1 MISVFKKE
9 FRSYMNNV
17 TGAVF
22 IAFLLF
28 FAGIYVT
35 AVNLRGGYT
44 SFEYVLSNCT
54 IVFLLLAPLLG
65 MRSFAE
71 EKRSKTDQLLYSL
84 PMSVTKIVLGKYFA
98 MLAVFAIPVFVMG
111 LYPLI
116 LSLFGEVFFKGAYIA
131 LLGFF
136 VLGAAL
142 IAICMFMSTLTES
155 QVISAV
161 ISFGALLVMYMMN
174 GLSTTVPTSPIAS
187 YICFFVLSIA
197 LGVVFWLLTR
207 DYVISAIAAVV
218 CLIPLNIFYFANN
231 AAFGGLFG
239 KVISYL
245 AVFDRFTD
253 MTGGIFDV
261 TALVYLLSFAVF
273 FVYLTVQAVEK
284 RRWS

>member
-1 MISVFKKE
+1 MQ
-9 FRSYMNNV
+9 
-17 TGAVF
+17 
-22 IAFLLF
+22 LHL
-28 FAGIYVT
+28 
-35 AVNLRGGYT
+35 
-44 SFEYVLSNCT
+44 VLSNIT

-84 PMSVTKIVLGKYFA
+84 PMSVTQIVLGKYFA
-98 MLAVFAIPVFVMG
+98 MLAVFAIPVLIMG
-111 LYPLI
+111 LFPII
-116 LSLFGEVFFKGAYIA
+116 LSLFGVVFYKAAYIA

-161 ISFGALLVMYMMN
+161 ISFGALLLMYMMS
-174 GLSTTVPTSPIAS
+174 GLSTIVPASTVAS
-187 YICFFVLSIA
+187 YVCFFALSLA
-197 LGVVFWLLTR
+197 VGVVFWLLTR
-207 DYVISAIAAVV
+207 DFIVSAISVVV
-218 CLIPLNIFYFANN
+218 CLIPLNIFYFTNN

-245 AVFDRFTD
+245 AVFDRFAD

-261 TALVYLLSFAVF
+261 TAIVYLLSFAIF

>member
-1 MISVFKKE
+1 MISIFKKE

-17 TGAVF
+17 TGSVF
-22 IAFLLF
+22 IAFLLL
-28 FAGIYVT
+28 FAGLYTT
-35 AVNLRGGYT
+35 AINLRGGYT
-44 SFEYVLSNCT
+44 SFEYVLSNIT

-84 PMSVTKIVLGKYFA
+84 PMSVTQIVLGKYFA
-98 MLAVFAIPVFVMG
+98 MLAVFAIPVLIMG
-111 LYPLI
+111 LFPVI
-116 LSLFGEVFFKGAYIA
+116 LSLFGVVFYKAAYIA

-161 ISFGALLVMYMMN
+161 ISFGALLLMYMMS
-174 GLSTTVPTSPIAS
+174 GLSTIVPASPVAS
-187 YICFFVLSIA
+187 YVCFFALSLA
-197 LGVVFWLLTR
+197 VGVVFWLLTR
-207 DYVISAIAAVV
+207 DFVVSAISVVV
-218 CLIPLNIFYFANN
+218 CLIPLHIFYFTNN

-245 AVFDRFTD
+245 AVFDRFAD

-261 TALVYLLSFAVF
+261 TAIVYLLSFAIF

>member
-1 MISVFKKE
+1 MISIFKKE

-17 TGAVF
+17 TGSVF
-22 IAFLLF
+22 IAFLLL
-28 FAGIYVT
+28 FAGLYTT
-35 AVNLRGGYT
+35 AINLRGGYT
-44 SFEYVLSNCT
+44 SFEYVLSNIT

-84 PMSVTKIVLGKYFA
+84 PMSVTQIVLGKYFA
-98 MLAVFAIPVFVMG
+98 MLAVFAIPVLVMG
-111 LYPLI
+111 LFPII
-116 LSLFGEVFFKGAYIA
+116 LSLFGVVFYKAAYIA

-161 ISFGALLVMYMMN
+161 ISFCALLLMYMMS
-174 GLSTTVPTSPIAS
+174 GLFTIVPASPVAS
-187 YICFFVLSIA
+187 YVCFFVLSLA
-197 LGVVFWLLTR
+197 VGVVFWLLTR
-207 DYVISAIAAVV
+207 DFIVSAISVVV
-218 CLIPLNIFYFANN
+218 CLIPLNIFYFTNN

-245 AVFDRFTD
+245 AVFDRFAD

-261 TALVYLLSFAVF
+261 TAIVYLLSFAVF

>member
-1 MISVFKKE
+1 
-9 FRSYMNNV
+9 
-17 TGAVF
+17 
-22 IAFLLF
+22 
-28 FAGIYVT
+28 
-35 AVNLRGGYT
+35 
-44 SFEYVLSNCT
+44 
-54 IVFLLLAPLLG
+54 
-65 MRSFAE
+65 
-71 EKRSKTDQLLYSL
+71 
-84 PMSVTKIVLGKYFA
+84 
-98 MLAVFAIPVFVMG
+98 MLAVFAIPVFIMG

-161 ISFGALLVMYMMN
+161 ISFGVLLVMYMMN

-218 CLIPLNIFYFANN
+218 CLIPLNIFYFTNN
-231 AAFGGLFG
+231 AAFGGLFFIMG
-239 KVISYL
+239 QELRVIQKLLYTLIESFL
-245 AVFDRFTD
+245 VIFRDNTPLIILSQHFLHAGNFNSTNRSTDNQRFR
-253 MTGGIFDV
+253 G
-261 TALVYLLSFAVF
+261 S
-273 FVYLTVQAVEK
+273 
-284 RRWS
+284 RRKSLGVA

>member
-1 MISVFKKE
+1 MISIFKKE

-17 TGAVF
+17 TGSVF
-22 IAFLLF
+22 IAFLLL
-28 FAGIYVT
+28 FAGLYTT
-35 AVNLRGGYT
+35 AINLRGGYT
-44 SFEYVLSNCT
+44 SFEYVLSNIT

-84 PMSVTKIVLGKYFA
+84 PMSVTQIVLGKYFA
-98 MLAVFAIPVFVMG
+98 MLAVFAIPVLIMG
-111 LYPLI
+111 LFPVI
-116 LSLFGEVFFKGAYIA
+116 LSLFGVVFYKAAYIA

-161 ISFGALLVMYMMN
+161 ISFGALLLMYMMS
-174 GLSTTVPTSPIAS
+174 GLFTIVPASPVAS
-187 YICFFVLSIA
+187 YVCFFVLSLA
-197 LGVVFWLLTR
+197 VGVVFWLLTR
-207 DYVISAIAAVV
+207 DFIVSAISAVV
-218 CLIPLNIFYFANN
+218 CLIPLNIFYFTNN

-245 AVFDRFTD
+245 AVFDRFAD

-261 TALVYLLSFAVF
+261 TAIVYLLSFAIF

>member
-1 MISVFKKE
+1 MISIFKKE

-17 TGAVF
+17 TGSVF
-22 IAFLLF
+22 IAFLLL
-28 FAGIYVT
+28 FAGLYTT
-35 AVNLRGGYT
+35 AINLRGGYT
-44 SFEYVLSNCT
+44 SFEYVLSNIT

-84 PMSVTKIVLGKYFA
+84 PMSVTQIVLGKYFA
-98 MLAVFAIPVFVMG
+98 MLAVFAIPVLIMG
-111 LYPLI
+111 LFPII
-116 LSLFGEVFFKGAYIA
+116 LSLFGVVFYKAAYIA

-161 ISFGALLVMYMMN
+161 ISFGALLLMYMMS
-174 GLSTTVPTSPIAS
+174 GLSTIVPASPVAS
-187 YICFFVLSIA
+187 YVCFFALSLA
-197 LGVVFWLLTR
+197 VGVVFWLLTR
-207 DYVISAIAAVV
+207 DFIVSAISVVV
-218 CLIPLNIFYFANN
+218 CLIPLNIFYFTNN

-245 AVFDRFTD
+245 AVFDRFAD

-261 TALVYLLSFAVF
+261 TAIVYLLSFAIF

>member
-17 TGAVF
+17 TGPVF

-28 FAGIYVT
+28 FAGIYTT
-35 AVNLRGGYT
+35 ALNLRGGYT
-44 SFEYVLSNCT
+44 SFEYVLSNIT
-54 IVFLLLAPLLG
+54 IVFLLLVPLLG

-84 PMSVTKIVLGKYFA
+84 PMSVTKVVLGKYFA
-98 MLAVFAIPVFVMG
+98 MLAVFAIPVFIMG
-111 LYPLI
+111 FYPII
-116 LSLFGEVFFKGAYIA
+116 LSLFGIVFYKSAYIA

-136 VLGAAL
+136 ILGAAL

-161 ISFGALLVMYMMN
+161 ISFGVLLVMYIMS
-174 GLSTTVPTSPIAS
+174 GLATTLPTTPVVS
-187 YICFFVLSIA
+187 YICFFVLSVA
-197 LGVVFWLLTR
+197 VGAVFWLLTR
-207 DYVISAIAAVV
+207 DFIISAISVVV
-218 CLIPLNIFYFANN
+218 CLIPLNIFYFTNN

-245 AVFDRFTD
+245 AVFDRFSD

-261 TALVYLLSFAVF
+261 TAIVYLVSFAVF

>member
-1 MISVFKKE
+1 MISIFKKE

-17 TGAVF
+17 TGPVF

-28 FAGIYVT
+28 FAGLYTT
-35 AVNLRGGYT
+35 AINLRGGYT
-44 SFEYVLSNCT
+44 SFEYVLSNIT

-71 EKRSKTDQLLYSL
+71 EKRSKTDQLLYAL

-98 MLAVFAIPVFVMG
+98 MLAVFAVPVLFMG
-111 LYPLI
+111 LFPVI
-116 LSLFGEVFFKGAYIA
+116 LSLFGIVFCKAAYIA

-161 ISFGALLVMYMMN
+161 ISFGALLVMYMMS
-174 GLSTTVPTSPIAS
+174 GLATTLPTTPVAS
-187 YICFFVLSIA
+187 YVCLFVLSVA
-197 LGVVFWLLTR
+197 VGAVFWLLTR
-207 DYVISAIAAVV
+207 DFIIAAISVMV
-218 CLIPLNIFYFANN
+218 CLIPLNIFYFTNN
-231 AAFGGLFG
+231 AVFGGLFG

-245 AVFDRFTD
+245 AVFDRFMD

-261 TALVYLLSFAVF
+261 TALIYLLSFAVF

>member
-1 MISVFKKE
+1 MISIFKKE

-17 TGAVF
+17 TGSVF
-22 IAFLLF
+22 IAFLLL
-28 FAGIYVT
+28 FAGLYTT
-35 AVNLRGGYT
+35 AINLRGGYT
-44 SFEYVLSNCT
+44 SFEYVLSNIT

-84 PMSVTKIVLGKYFA
+84 PMSVTQIVLGKYFA
-98 MLAVFAIPVFVMG
+98 MLAVFAIPVLIMG
-111 LYPLI
+111 LFPVI
-116 LSLFGEVFFKGAYIA
+116 LSLFGVVFYKAAYIA

-161 ISFGALLVMYMMN
+161 ISFGALLLMYMMS
-174 GLSTTVPTSPIAS
+174 GLSTIVPVSPVAS
-187 YICFFVLSIA
+187 YVCFFVLSLA
-197 LGVVFWLLTR
+197 VGVVFWLLTR
-207 DYVISAIAAVV
+207 DFIVSAISVVV
-218 CLIPLNIFYFANN
+218 CLIPLNIFYFTNN

-245 AVFDRFTD
+245 AVFDRFAD

-261 TALVYLLSFAVF
+261 TAIVYLLSFAIF

>member
-17 TGAVF
+17 TGGVF

-28 FAGIYVT
+28 FAGLYTT
-35 AVNLRGGYT
+35 ALNLRGGYT
-44 SFEYVLSNCT
+44 SFEYVLSNIT

-84 PMSVTKIVLGKYFA
+84 PMSVVQVVLGKYFA
-98 MLAVFAIPVFVMG
+98 MLAVFAIPVFIMG
-111 LYPLI
+111 FYPLI
-116 LSLFGEVFFKGAYIA
+116 LSLFGVVFYKAAYVA

-136 VLGAAL
+136 ILGAAL

-161 ISFGALLVMYMMN
+161 ISFGVLLLMYMMS
-174 GLSTTVPTSPIAS
+174 GLATTIPQTAVAS
-187 YICFFVLSIA
+187 YICFFVLSA
-197 LGVVFWLLTR
+197 VVGVVFWLLTR
-207 DYVISAIAAVV
+207 DLIVSAIAVCV
-218 CLIPLNIFYFANN
+218 CLIPLNIFYFTNN
-231 AAFGGLFG
+231 AVFAGLFS

-245 AVFDRFTD
+245 AVFDRYVD

-261 TALVYLLSFAVF
+261 TAVVYLLSFAVF

>member
-17 TGAVF
+17 TGPVF

-28 FAGIYVT
+28 FAGIYTT
-35 AVNLRGGYT
+35 ALNLRGGYT
-44 SFEYVLSNCT
+44 SFEYVLSNIT
-54 IVFLLLAPLLG
+54 IVFLLLVPLLG

-84 PMSVTKIVLGKYFA
+84 PMSVTKVVLGKYFA
-98 MLAVFAIPVFVMG
+98 MLAVFAIPVFIMG
-111 LYPLI
+111 FYPII
-116 LSLFGEVFFKGAYIA
+116 LSLFGIVFYKSAYIA

-136 VLGAAL
+136 ILGAAL

-161 ISFGALLVMYMMN
+161 ISFGVLLVMYIMS
-174 GLSTTVPTSPIAS
+174 GLATTLPTTPVAS
-187 YICFFVLSIA
+187 YICFFVLSVA
-197 LGVVFWLLTR
+197 VGAVFWLLTR
-207 DYVISAIAAVV
+207 DFIISAISVVV
-218 CLIPLNIFYFANN
+218 CLIPLNIFYFTNN

-245 AVFDRFTD
+245 AVFDRFSD

-261 TALVYLLSFAVF
+261 TAIVYLVSFAVF

>member
-1 MISVFKKE
+1 MISIFKKE

-17 TGAVF
+17 TGSVF

-28 FAGIYVT
+28 FAGLYTT
-35 AVNLRGGYT
+35 AINLRGGYT
-44 SFEYVLSNCT
+44 SFEYVLSNIT

-71 EKRSKTDQLLYSL
+71 EKKSKTDQLLYSL
-84 PMSVTKIVLGKYFA
+84 PMSVTQIVLGKYLS
-98 MLAVFAIPVFVMG
+98 MLAVFAIPVFIMG
-111 LYPLI
+111 LFPII
-116 LSLFGEVFFKGAYIA
+116 LSLFGVVFYKSAYIA

-161 ISFGALLVMYMMN
+161 ISFGVLLVMYMMS
-174 GLSTTVPTSPIAS
+174 GLSTTLPTTPVAS
-187 YICFFVLSIA
+187 YICFFVLSA
-197 LGVVFWLLTR
+197 AVGVVFWLLTR
-207 DYVISAIAAVV
+207 DFIVSAISVVV
-218 CLIPLNIFYFANN
+218 CLIPLNIFYFTNN
-231 AAFGGLFG
+231 AIFGGLFG

-245 AVFDRFTD
+245 AVFDRFAD

-261 TALVYLLSFAVF
+261 TALVYLLSFAIF

>member
-1 MISVFKKE
+1 M
-9 FRSYMNNV
+9 
-17 TGAVF
+17 
-22 IAFLLF
+22 
-28 FAGIYVT
+28 
-35 AVNLRGGYT
+35 
-44 SFEYVLSNCT
+44 
-54 IVFLLLAPLLG
+54 FLLLAPLLG

-84 PMSVTKIVLGKYFA
+84 PMSVTQIVLGKYFA
-98 MLAVFAIPVFVMG
+98 MLAVFAIPVLIMG
-111 LYPLI
+111 LFPVI
-116 LSLFGEVFFKGAYIA
+116 LSLFGVVFYKAAYIA

-161 ISFGALLVMYMMN
+161 ISFGALLLMYMMS
-174 GLSTTVPTSPIAS
+174 GLSTIVPVSPVAS
-187 YICFFVLSIA
+187 YVCFFALSLA
-197 LGVVFWLLTR
+197 VGVVFWLLTR
-207 DYVISAIAAVV
+207 DFVVSAISVVV
-218 CLIPLNIFYFANN
+218 CLIPLNIFYFTNN

-245 AVFDRFTD
+245 AVFDRFAD

-261 TALVYLLSFAVF
+261 TAIVYLLSFAIF